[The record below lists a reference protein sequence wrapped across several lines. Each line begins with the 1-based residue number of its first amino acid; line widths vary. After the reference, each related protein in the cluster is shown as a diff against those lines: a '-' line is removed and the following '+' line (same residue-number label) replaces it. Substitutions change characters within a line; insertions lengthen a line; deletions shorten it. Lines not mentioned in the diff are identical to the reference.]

1 VDRPARSTTVYFF
14 GIKKKKERKNKVM
27 PGLTISDG
35 GVTLGAAPPIVGN
48 GKGATV
54 VHGQQVMRI
63 TFGGS
68 NVLEEVLKHEADL
81 KITFGKSMVR
91 ETPSA

>member
-1 VDRPARSTTVYFF
+1 
-14 GIKKKKERKNKVM
+14 M

-35 GVTLGAAPPIVGN
+35 GVTLGAAPPIPGN
-48 GKGATV
+48 PKSATV
-54 VHGQQVMRI
+54 YGQQVMKI
-63 TFGGS
+63 TFDGS

>member
-1 VDRPARSTTVYFF
+1 
-14 GIKKKKERKNKVM
+14 M

-68 NVLEEVLKHEADL
+68 NVLEEVLKHEAGL

>member
-1 VDRPARSTTVYFF
+1 
-14 GIKKKKERKNKVM
+14 M

-35 GVTLGAAPPIVGN
+35 GVTLGAAPPIAGN
-48 GKGATV
+48 PKGAV
-54 VHGQQVMRI
+54 AVYGQQVMKI
-63 TFGGS
+63 TFDGS